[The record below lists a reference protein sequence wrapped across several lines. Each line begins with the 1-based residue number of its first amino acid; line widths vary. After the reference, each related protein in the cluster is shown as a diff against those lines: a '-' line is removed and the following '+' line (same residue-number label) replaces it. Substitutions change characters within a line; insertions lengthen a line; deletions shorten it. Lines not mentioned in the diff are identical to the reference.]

1 MKKSIN
7 HLYLIVLL
15 SILSSVAPMGV
26 DTYLP
31 SIPDIASSFSVSIE
45 KVELSLSIF
54 LIGFSIGQIFGGP
67 ISDRYGRKMSSV
79 YGLLGFAFFSFV
91 IIFSTTIYELWIFR
105 FFEAFSG
112 GIVVV
117 NAAAA
122 VRDRFH
128 GTEAAKVFSLI
139 GMVRSFAPLVAPAI
153 GAFIIH
159 FYSWEAVFIFLTLYA
174 LIVAFFI
181 YKDLEESYTYT
192 KQNVFESYK
201 IVLSHKTALKAML
214 TLGLSFGGFFIIIA
228 KTSFIYIEYFKISTD
243 YFPFFFGINF
253 IILMFMIKI
262 NVNLLKKHSAVELV
276 KGAVLVQI
284 IAGGLFALN
293 SSNISI
299 ILTMILIASYLSMM
313 AFIFGNCMALT
324 LEHFPKN
331 AGVASGVV
339 GVFQFGLGALTSS
352 IALSFHDGTFFP
364 IGLSIC
370 LISIMAFFIMNNYKN
385 V

>member
-45 KVELSLSIF
+45 KIELSLSIF

-174 LIVAFFI
+174 LVVAFFI

-262 NVNLLKKHSAVELV
+262 NVNLLKKHSAVDLV

-339 GVFQFGLGALTSS
+339 GVFQFGLGAITSS

-370 LISIMAFFIMNNYKN
+370 LISIMAFFVIRTYKN

>member
-45 KVELSLSIF
+45 KIELSLSIF

-174 LIVAFFI
+174 LVVAFFI

-339 GVFQFGLGALTSS
+339 GVFQFGLGAITSS

-370 LISIMAFFIMNNYKN
+370 LISIMAFFVIRTYKN

>member
-7 HLYLIVLL
+7 HLYLIILL

-45 KVELSLSIF
+45 KIELSLSIF

-79 YGLLGFAFFSFV
+79 YGLLGFAFFSFI
-91 IIFSTTIYELWIFR
+91 IIFSTTIYELWVFR

-174 LIVAFFI
+174 LVVAFFI

-262 NVNLLKKHSAVELV
+262 NVNLLKKHSAVDLV

-339 GVFQFGLGALTSS
+339 GVFQFGLGAITSS

-370 LISIMAFFIMNNYKN
+370 LISTMAFFVIRTYKN